1 MSYLTARRFTAA
13 VAAVAIASAAVGCGA
28 ASSNNMMANPQM
40 MTPKSGGGQGSG
52 SQSGKQSGK
61 QDLAAVG
68 ETTFISAGCG
78 ACHELKAAGT
88 TSKIGPTLNGV
99 GADPAA
105 AIKSQIVDPNAEVI
119 PGYKANVMPAT
130 FGTSL
135 TGKEINGLVAY
146 IKKVGS

>member
-13 VAAVAIASAAVGCGA
+13 ALAVAIASAAVGCGA
-28 ASSNNMMANPQM
+28 ASSNNMMANPP
-40 MTPKSGGGQGSG
+40 MTPTAPPD
-52 SQSGKQSGK
+52 KQASNK
-61 QDLAAVG
+61 QDLASVG
-68 ETTFISAGCG
+68 ETTFVSAGCG

-105 AIKSQIVDPNAEVI
+105 DIKSQIVDPNAEVI
-119 PGYKANVMPAT
+119 PGYKANVMPAN

-135 TGKEINGLVAY
+135 TAEQINGLVAY
-146 IKKVGS
+146 IKKVGT